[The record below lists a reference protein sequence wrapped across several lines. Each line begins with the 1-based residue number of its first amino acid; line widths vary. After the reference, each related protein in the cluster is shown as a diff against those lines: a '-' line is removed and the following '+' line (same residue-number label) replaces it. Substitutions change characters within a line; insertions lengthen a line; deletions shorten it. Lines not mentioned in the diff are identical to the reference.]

1 MKDATEERVAYY
13 VTRRITPLSPGHE
26 ILPGT
31 YPRFNEA
38 LIAVA
43 HDIERISPRYTT
55 EIIVAPRKLR

>member
-1 MKDATEERVAYY
+1 MKDASEERVAYY
-13 VTRRITPLSPGHE
+13 VTRRLTPLSPGHE

-31 YPRFNEA
+31 YIKFVEA

-43 HDIERISPRYTT
+43 HDMEKISPKYTT